1 VTGLE
6 RVRCTGARVDD
17 TGLVHITARA
27 DYAVRAAIRLAL
39 AGEGPAKGAAIAAA
53 EDIPAKFLEEVLR
66 SLRNAGL
73 VNSQRGTEG
82 GYWLARPAETITVAD
97 IVRAADGPLASVRGE
112 RPERTSY
119 TGPAAPLRDVW
130 IAVRVSL
137 REVLE
142 AVTLADLAAGTLPE
156 AVCVRVAAP
165 DAWVTR

>member
-1 VTGLE
+1 VSWAPGFAP
-6 RVRCTGARVDD
+6 VGD
-17 TGLVHITARA
+17 TGLVHISARA
-27 DYAVRAAIRLAL
+27 DYAVCAAIRLAL
-39 AGEGPAKGAAIAAA
+39 AEDGPVTGGSVAAA

-73 VNSQRGTEG
+73 VNSQRGTDG
-82 GYWLARPAETITVAD
+82 GYWLARSAEKITVAD

-119 TGPAAPLRDVW
+119 AGPAAPLRDVW

-156 AVCVRVAAP
+156 AVRSRITDP
-165 DAWVTR
+165 DAWATR